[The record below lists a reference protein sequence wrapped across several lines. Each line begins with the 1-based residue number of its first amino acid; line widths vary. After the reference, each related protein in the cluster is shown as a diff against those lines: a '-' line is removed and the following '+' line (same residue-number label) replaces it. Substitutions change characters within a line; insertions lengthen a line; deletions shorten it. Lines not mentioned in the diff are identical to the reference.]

1 MVIQQGQPM
10 QVAVRPVLVW
20 IYGGGYTAREKAGF
34 GPYNPASLVE
44 AGWALALRPSFLSQ

>member
-1 MVIQQGQPM
+1 M